1 MPGASEF
8 KDMPLNQM
16 NTSFMS
22 WRDVE
27 YRLDDFHDDR
37 LDTIVRA
44 LETTHVN
51 GGVLLRCFRP
61 LLGARFGEAHQQDLR
76 GVEHWLQCFLECE
89 TVRDLIPELKIPS
102 PLGELPPFTTY
113 GAYEFEGALI
123 PLVLR
128 GGAYVGSSISEN
140 DARTFARGFVDALVG
155 DRRDQITIFR
165 LDGAWTDW
173 FYDIAWDAT
182 FVVFDLRPSVGG
194 CSASRRRIN
203 MERPR
208 ERGISNRYAEN

>member
-1 MPGASEF
+1 
-8 KDMPLNQM
+8 
-16 NTSFMS
+16 MS

-27 YRLDDFHDDR
+27 YRIDAFHDDR
-37 LDTIVRA
+37 LDIVVRA

-76 GVEHWLQCFLECE
+76 GVEHWLRCFLECQ
-89 TVRDLIPELKIPS
+89 TVRDLIPELRIPN

-123 PLVLR
+123 PLLLR
-128 GGAYVGSSISEN
+128 GGAYIGSSISEN
-140 DARTFARGFVDALVG
+140 DARTLARGFVDAMVG
-155 DRRDQITIFR
+155 DCRDLITVFR

-182 FVVFDLRPSVGG
+182 FIVFNPVAMCWCLFCVTDTD
-194 CSASRRRIN
+194 
-203 MERPR
+203 
-208 ERGISNRYAEN
+208 